1 MPPPIVGS
9 HTKGSRLILVTGATG
24 YVGGRLVGRLLD
36 AGYRVRCLAR
46 DPDRLRDRDWPGV
59 EILRGDVLDAASLPP
74 VLDGVTDAYYL
85 VHSMAAGPEFL
96 EQDRRAAAAFRDA
109 AAAAGVRRII
119 YLGGLAHEVQRLS
132 RHLQSRIET
141 GDSLRAGPVPVTEL
155 RASVIV
161 GSGSLSFE
169 LIRYLA
175 ERLPVMVAPRWVMT
189 RCQPIGI
196 RNVLEYLTAC
206 LEKPESDGRI
216 LEIGGEDVL
225 HYRDMISIYAE
236 ERGLRRRIVAVP
248 FLTPR
253 LSSYWLGLVTPF
265 PTSVAR
271 ELVDSLKNE
280 TVCRD
285 HTARLLF
292 PQIRPFT
299 YREALGAALKR
310 FDANEVETSWAG
322 AFSSAPKGIPPPVT
336 LKDEEGM
343 IVEERHRVVKASP
356 ESVFGVVARIGG
368 DEGWYY
374 GNWLWE
380 IRGLMDRM
388 VGGVGLRRGRRNP
401 RSLRLGDA
409 LDFWRV
415 EAWKEPRL
423 IRLRAEMKVP
433 GEAWLQFTIEPREDG
448 TSLLS
453 QTAFFAPHGVPGAFY
468 WYGLYPI
475 HRQMFSGMIN
485 VIARR
490 AERLAAAG
498 Q

>member
-1 MPPPIVGS
+1 MD
-9 HTKGSRLILVTGATG
+9 GSRIILVTGATG
-24 YVGGRLVGRLLD
+24 YVGGRLVRRLLD

-46 DPDRLRDRDWPGV
+46 DPDRLRDRKWPGV
-59 EILRGDVLDAASLPP
+59 EIVQGDVLDPTSLPP
-74 VLDGVTDAYYL
+74 VLEGVTDAYYL
-85 VHSMAAGPEFL
+85 VHSMAAGTDFH
-96 EQDRRAAAAFRDA
+96 EQDRRAAASFRDA
-109 AAAAGVRRII
+109 AAAAGVGRII
-119 YLGGLAHEVQRLS
+119 YLGGLAQLQPDLSQHLKSRL
-132 RHLQSRIET
+132 ET
-141 GDSLRAGPVPVTEL
+141 GDVLRAGPVKVTEF

-175 ERLPVMVAPRWVMT
+175 ERLPVMLAPRWVMT

-196 RNVLEYLTAC
+196 RSVLNYLAAC
-206 LEKPESDGRI
+206 LERPESEGKI
-216 LEIGGEDVL
+216 FEIGGEGVL
-225 HYRDMISIYAE
+225 TYGDMISIYAE
-236 ERGLRRRIVAVP
+236 ERGLRRHIIPVP
-248 FLTPR
+248 ILTPR
-253 LSSYWLGLVTPF
+253 LSSLWLGLVTPF
-265 PTSVAR
+265 PTAVAR
-271 ELVDSLKNE
+271 QMVDSLRNE
-280 TVCRD
+280 TICHDDSAHTIFPEISPMAYRD
-285 HTARLLF
+285 ALRL
-292 PQIRPFT
+292 
-299 YREALGAALKR
+299 ALKR

-343 IVEERHRVVKASP
+343 MVEQRHRVVNASP
-356 ESVFGVVARIGG
+356 EVVFGVVARIGG

-380 IRGLMDRM
+380 IRGLLDRM
-388 VGGVGLRRGRRNP
+388 VGGVGLRRGRRSP
-401 RSLRLGDA
+401 TSLRLGDA

-415 EAWKEPRL
+415 EAWEEPRL

-448 TSLLS
+448 TSLLT
-453 QTAFFAPHGVPGAFY
+453 QTAFFDSQGVPGAIY

-475 HRQMFSGMIN
+475 HRPMFSGMIQ